1 MLRLLIKGTRQDAAL
16 ALAKRDIPVL
26 EDLREA
32 HIYGQPET
40 VARVHDAYRGR
51 AAAWLCEAPLSPPF
65 PAGTLLYY
73 SETELG
79 ELLAG

>member
-16 ALAKRDIPVL
+16 ALAKRGIPVL
-26 EDLREA
+26 EELREA
-32 HIYGQPET
+32 GIYGQPET
-40 VARVHDAYRGR
+40 VARVHDCYRGR
-51 AAAWLCEAPLSPPF
+51 AAAWLCEQPYSPPF

>member
-1 MLRLLIKGTRQDAAL
+1 MLRLLIKGSREDAAL
-16 ALAKRDIPVL
+16 ALARRDIPVL

-32 HIYGQPET
+32 SIYGQPET

-51 AAAWLCEAPLSPPF
+51 AAAWLCEQPFTPPF
-65 PAGTLLYY
+65 PVGTLLYY

>member
-1 MLRLLIKGTRQDAAL
+1 MLRLLIKGTRGEAAL
-16 ALAKRDIPVL
+16 ALARRDIPVL
-26 EDLREA
+26 EELREA
-32 HIYGQPET
+32 CIYGQPET

-51 AAAWLCEAPLSPPF
+51 AAAWLCEQPYSPPF